1 MLESL
6 RGRGS
11 VTEARATTAPSRVR
25 LDRLWRAAKPALA
38 IAGGAYLLASVLG
51 IIPFTLQRGV
61 APGLDTIVYW
71 GADLD
76 NLYVGSQI
84 GEREAF
90 LYSPAFAQVLFPLR
104 FLPFEVVYGLWLGVS
119 IAMLVWMR
127 VAWTLAFPPV
137 LADLYWGNVHVLY
150 ALVIVL
156 GFRVAALWALPI
168 LTKGVSGIG
177 VLWFAFRAEWRPF
190 ALALGASAAIA
201 LTSFVLAPGLWFDW
215 VDSIAGNV
223 GRETGMRL
231 DVVPLPVRLI
241 AALGVLFW
249 GARTDRRWVVPVAVF
264 LASPTIWPGSGAVLV
279 AAVSPRLRDEGAT
292 APSSAQRAD
301 EV

>member
-1 MLESL
+1 
-6 RGRGS
+6 
-11 VTEARATTAPSRVR
+11 VTEVQAATTPTRIR
-25 LDRLWRAAKPALA
+25 LDRLWRVAKPALA

-61 APGLDTIVYW
+61 APGLDTVVYW

-76 NLYVGSQI
+76 NLYQGAQI

-119 IAMLVWMR
+119 IAMLIWMR

-137 LADLYWGNVHVLY
+137 LADLYWGNVHVFY
-150 ALVIVL
+150 ALVIVI
-156 GFRVAALWALPI
+156 GFRLAALWALPI
-168 LTKGVSGIG
+168 LTKVVSGIG

-190 ALALGASAAIA
+190 AIAIGASAAIA
-201 LTSFVLAPGLWFDW
+201 LISFVLAPGLWFDW
-215 VDSIAGNV
+215 FDSLVANS
-223 GRETGMRL
+223 GRETGMRF
-231 DVVPLPVRLI
+231 DIVPLPLRLI
-241 AALGVLFW
+241 GGVVILFW
-249 GARTDRRWVVPVAVF
+249 GARTDRRWTVPVAVF
-264 LASPTIWPGSGAVLV
+264 LASPTMWPGTGAVLV
-279 AAVSPRLRDEGAT
+279 AAVSPRLREGQT
-292 APSSAQRAD
+292 TEPSSAERAD